1 MEFSIK
7 RDNLSREL
15 GALAAVPLKNSPLPI
30 LECVHIEALAGHR
43 LRLTATS
50 LQSTLTCEVQ
60 ADSVVEEGAVCVTV
74 RRLADLVRLMPE
86 GLLTVSTD
94 AQDYLVV
101 KGQRSRH
108 RLPAMSADAWPPQAV
123 PAPDALWT
131 EVPAGRLRA
140 LLKGVE
146 FAVAPEEDSKFN
158 LRGVKME
165 IEGNRMRMVATDGH
179 RLSMAESGLDVLT
192 LADADVLVPEHGT
205 QDLARLLG
213 DEEPEQMVGVA
224 ASANK
229 LFFRAGARLL
239 AVTLLVGEF
248 PEYRGILK
256 EYGKYTS
263 AANFPADDLNGA
275 VRRALLAAD
284 GKSAAVRFRFDAG
297 MLVIRAQTQESG
309 EAEEFLVSDWT
320 GEDGAHLSVNAK
332 FLLEFLSAVQDVRW
346 ECGGP
351 RDALHLVGTNKEGL
365 QVRYVLMPLDVPE

>member
-7 RDNLSREL
+7 RDALSREL
-15 GALAAVPLKNSPLPI
+15 GTLATIPLKNSPLPI
-30 LECVHIEALAGHR
+30 LECVHIEALTGHR

-50 LQSTLTCEVQ
+50 LQSTLTCEAQ
-60 ADSVVEEGAVCVTV
+60 ADFVVEEGAVCVTV

-86 GLLTVSTD
+86 GLLTLSTD

-108 RLPAMSADAWPPQAV
+108 RLPAASADAWPPQAV
-123 PAPDALWT
+123 PEADALWT

-140 LLKGVE
+140 LLRGVE

-165 IEGNRMRMVATDGH
+165 IEGTRMRMVATDGH

-192 LADADVLVPEHGT
+192 LADVAVLVPEHGT

-213 DEEPEQMVGVA
+213 DEEPEQMVGIA

-248 PEYRGILK
+248 PEYRGILDSVA
-256 EYGKYTS
+256 YTA